1 MSIKSLSAW
10 LPLIFAQLGSY
21 FSSDGWRMFYR
32 VFAAIVG
39 GFALTITTSML
50 LSQLLEMLF
59 TTRAN
64 ATITAMLLSFAI
76 YTAIVMWFFSIDTVK
91 RVWIHLLLGLA
102 ATGSLVLMIKFW
114 SL

>member
-1 MSIKSLSAW
+1 MHIKSFTAW
-10 LPLIFAQLGSY
+10 LPLVGAQLGNY

-39 GFALTITTSML
+39 GFALTITSSML
-50 LSQLLEMLF
+50 LSQVLDMLL

-91 RVWIHLLLGLA
+91 RVWINLLIGLTT
-102 ATGSLVLMIKFW
+102 TGGLVLMIKYW